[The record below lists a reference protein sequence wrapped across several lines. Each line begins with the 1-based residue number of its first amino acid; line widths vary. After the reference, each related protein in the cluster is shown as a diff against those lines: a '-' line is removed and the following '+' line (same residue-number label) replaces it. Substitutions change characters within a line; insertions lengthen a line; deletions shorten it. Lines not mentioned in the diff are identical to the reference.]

1 MKSFQLPGFQKQ
13 LFALLITFI
22 LFFSACNNQEK
33 KTTVT
38 NEDSTITSTG
48 KKVSGKDTSVPA
60 DKKSTEKIKT
70 VTPKIEGKRY
80 FNDIA
85 RLIAGLPQEKESNL
99 DSFQESASWKKYS
112 QSIASNWASLSYRQ
126 LKPMKTW
133 GNTELKDT
141 RENSETVFYP
151 FSGPDIMNAFTFFPH
166 AQKYVMIGLEPVGSV
181 PNLNNT
187 PADSMNK
194 YYAIMNTSLYSI
206 LNFSFFRT
214 NSMAVDL
221 KNEEIDGTLPLMLVF
236 LARTGNKILDVHY
249 VTLNENGEAQVAAQA
264 GGKPKTR
271 YNGVEIIFENNGEQK
286 SAYYFSTNLA
296 DDYFRKNTK
305 LISFIKNL
313 ENPVTYLKSASYLM
327 HKTYFS
333 VIRNLILEESK
344 YVLQDDSG
352 IPLSYFGSNKWDLQL
367 YGTYKKPIDLFA
379 VHYQEDMFQAYQ
391 ADSVKPLP
399 FGIGYNWRVTTSN
412 LQLAKKKQE

>member
-1 MKSFQLPGFQKQ
+1 MKPFPRPAFQKQ
-13 LFALLITFI
+13 LFTILLTSA

-33 KTTVT
+33 KTTK
-38 NEDSTITSTG
+38 NAEDSTTTSKEKVIKEPDASVSAE
-48 KKVSGKDTSVPA
+48 KKYTVKP
-60 DKKSTEKIKT
+60 EKT
-70 VTPKIEGKRY
+70 THKIEGKRY
-80 FNDIA
+80 FNDVA
-85 RLIAGLPQEKESNL
+85 RLVAGLPQENESKL
-99 DSFQESASWKKYS
+99 DSFQQSASWKKYS
-112 QSIASNWASLSYRQ
+112 RSISSNWASLTQRQ
-126 LKPMKTW
+126 LTPMKTW
-133 GNTELKDT
+133 GTTELKEI

-194 YYAIMNTSLYSI
+194 YYAILNTSLYSI

-214 NSMAVDL
+214 NSMATDL

-249 VTLNENGEAQVAAQA
+249 VTLNENGEVQVAAQA
-264 GGKPKTR
+264 GGKPEKR
-271 YNGVEIIFENNGEQK
+271 YNGAEIIFENNGEQK
-286 SAYYFSTNLA
+286 SAFYFSTNLS

-305 LISFIKNL
+305 LINFIKNL
-313 ENPVTYLKSASYLM
+313 EAPVTYLKSASYLM
-327 HKTYFS
+327 HKSYFS
-333 VIRNLILEESK
+333 IIRNLILDESN

-352 IPLSYFGSNKWDLQL
+352 IPLSYFGSNKWDIQL

-379 VHYQEDMFQAYQ
+379 KHYQEDMKQSYQ
-391 ADSVKPLP
+391 AEGVKPLP

-412 LQLAKKKQE
+412 LQLARKKQ